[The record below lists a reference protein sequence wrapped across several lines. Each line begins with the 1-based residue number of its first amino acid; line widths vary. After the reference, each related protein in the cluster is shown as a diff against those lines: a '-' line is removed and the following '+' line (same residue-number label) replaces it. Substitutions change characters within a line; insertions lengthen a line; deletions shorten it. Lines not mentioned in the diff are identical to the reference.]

1 MSVLLSISSILSF
14 FTFLTTV
21 VALVRVGTAAF
32 ASNQP
37 FKSTHPQIDMQ
48 PLRIHWGSGEHGI
61 SLSRVMRMGL
71 KAERE
76 EKEKVNGGL
85 ENGYLGGAPLVRM
98 TPMGMLSAPGRV
110 LGRPRKSDAFLN
122 KLNPLTFSSSY
133 SDAVFSAT
141 THIYG

>member
-1 MSVLLSISSILSF
+1 
-14 FTFLTTV
+14 
-21 VALVRVGTAAF
+21 
-32 ASNQP
+32 
-37 FKSTHPQIDMQ
+37 
-48 PLRIHWGSGEHGI
+48 
-61 SLSRVMRMGL
+61 MRMGL